1 MFLLSVL
8 SVIFN
13 SRPLGLFGFC
23 HKSQISLLDF
33 SAEEGY
39 YVSVAH
45 LYLSRLPPL
54 VLPTPRAAFLFSF
67 DVLQCQFILTGRS

>member
-45 LYLSRLPPL
+45 YPSRLPPL
-54 VLPTPRAAFLFSF
+54 VLPTPRAAF
-67 DVLQCQFILTGRS
+67 FINYLKPI